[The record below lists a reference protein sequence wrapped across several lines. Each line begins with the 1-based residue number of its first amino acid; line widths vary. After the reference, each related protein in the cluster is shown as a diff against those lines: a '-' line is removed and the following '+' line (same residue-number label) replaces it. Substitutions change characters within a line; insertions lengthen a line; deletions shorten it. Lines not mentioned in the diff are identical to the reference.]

1 MSLSLSIALPVSEC
15 SKNSKPLAKFG
26 TINRRSAANGFS
38 FVLLLLVIT
47 VKFVVVVVAVVTFV
61 VVVVVAVAGCVVRR
75 VASEN
80 VTRSYAG

>member
-1 MSLSLSIALPVSEC
+1 MSLSLS

-47 VKFVVVVVAVVTFV
+47 VKFVVVVVVAVVTFV
-61 VVVVVAVAGCVVRR
+61 VVVVAAGCVVRR

>member
-1 MSLSLSIALPVSEC
+1 MSLSLS

-47 VKFVVVVVAVVTFV
+47 VKFVVVVVVVAVVTFV
-61 VVVVVAVAGCVVRR
+61 VLVVVVVAGCVVRR

>member
-1 MSLSLSIALPVSEC
+1 MSLSLS

-47 VKFVVVVVAVVTFV
+47 VKFVVVVAVVTFV
-61 VVVVVAVAGCVVRR
+61 VLVVVVVAGCVVRR

>member
-1 MSLSLSIALPVSEC
+1 MCVSVSLPVSDC

-47 VKFVVVVVAVVTFV
+47 VKIVVVVVVVTVVTFV
-61 VVVVVAVAGCVVRR
+61 VVASCVVGR

>member
-1 MSLSLSIALPVSEC
+1 MSLSLSG
-15 SKNSKPLAKFG
+15 KNSKPLAKFG

-61 VVVVVAVAGCVVRR
+61 VVVVVVAGCVVRR

>member
-1 MSLSLSIALPVSEC
+1 MCVSVSLPVSDC

-47 VKFVVVVVAVVTFV
+47 VKVVVVVAVAVVTFV
-61 VVVVVAVAGCVVRR
+61 VVASCVVGR

>member
-1 MSLSLSIALPVSEC
+1 MSLSLS

-47 VKFVVVVVAVVTFV
+47 VKFVVVAAVVTFV
-61 VVVVVAVAGCVVRR
+61 VVVVVAGCVVRR